1 MSGCAG
7 LQTINRDGS
16 FGSSYFNIYG
26 GFGCH
31 GLQLHRCQYG
41 VCCIHIVCFAFLVS
55 NIMKRFCFLLVLLLH
70 VVCMHALYREFEG
83 RTHYEDSL
91 LETAKRLSDKRNYK
105 ESFEVLTKLR
115 EMAERKN
122 DYEMVFH
129 CHINWAFNLAE
140 MLNYDD
146 ALDYLSKAYKISVE
160 KLSKREEMS
169 TLNNMAYLYLKSN
182 KYLQANEYFK
192 RNYNYAKEIKDTTFL
207 RGSAL
212 NVAIS
217 AIDMGNLE
225 ECRVYMNITEQ
236 LVKPNTEEWMSL
248 QALKTDYLFE
258 THQYKALISFAKRV
272 IKMNL
277 YPDIRQD
284 IRINMCKA
292 YIEMRDY
299 DSAVAMANEG
309 IANETDLVRKQP
321 FYEILSEAYLCM
333 KQYNLAFA
341 YKDSFI
347 VAKDSMQVRIDRVA
361 FENSSIQF
369 ELLRKE
375 KEISEYHAR
384 ETRTQILIVF
394 IVVLVV
400 VLIWALSNHMVK
412 VKQRQKIVE
421 LQLEQEKKN
430 QELLAKKLEEQEAQ
444 SMLDQKDFQL
454 QLEKKNRELMSKAL
468 FMANRNEAVLNII
481 DSLSKDVNIE
491 KNSQLDLNIRE
502 LKSHL
507 SENKE
512 WSYFTTYFEES
523 NKEFVLRL
531 KEKHP
536 NLTANEI
543 RFISLVYIGL
553 NNKEISSLLNITSEY
568 CKKKKQKI
576 ARKMGLE
583 DTHSMYQY
591 LFFF

>member
-1 MSGCAG
+1 M
-7 LQTINRDGS
+7 
-16 FGSSYFNIYG
+16 
-26 GFGCH
+26 
-31 GLQLHRCQYG
+31 
-41 VCCIHIVCFAFLVS
+41 
-55 NIMKRFCFLLVLLLH
+55 LVLLFYSIYT
-70 VVCMHALYREFEG
+70 HALYKEFEG

-91 LETAKRLSDKRNYK
+91 LQAAMSLSDKRDYK
-105 ESFEVLTKLR
+105 QSFEVLTQLR
-115 EMAERKN
+115 EIAERKN
-122 DYEMVFH
+122 DYEMVFR
-129 CHINWAFNLAE
+129 CHVNWAFNLSE
-140 MLNYDD
+140 MLNYDG
-146 ALDYLSKAYKISVE
+146 ALNYLAKAYKISVE

-169 TLNNMAYLYLKSN
+169 TLNNMAYLYLKSS

-192 RNYNYAKEIKDTTFL
+192 RNYKYAKEISDTAFL

-217 AIDMGNLE
+217 AINMGNLE
-225 ECRVYMNITEQ
+225 ECREYMKIMEE
-236 LVKPNTEEWMSL
+236 LVKPDTEEWMSL
-248 QALKTDYLFE
+248 QSLRTDYLLKM
-258 THQYKALISFAKRV
+258 HQYAVLIKFASKV
-272 IKMNL
+272 LKMNL
-277 YPDIRQD
+277 YPDIRQEV
-284 IRINMCKA
+284 RVNLCKA
-292 YIEMRDY
+292 YIETRDY
-299 DSAVAMANEG
+299 KNAVRMAYEG
-309 IANETDLVRKQP
+309 IASEADFARRRP
-321 FYEILSEAYLCM
+321 FYEILSEAYLCL
-333 KQYNLAFA
+333 KQYNLAFL

-347 VAKDSMQVRIDRVA
+347 IAKDTMQVRIDKVA

-375 KEISEYHAR
+375 KEISEYHER
-384 ETRTQILIVF
+384 ETRTKILIVF
-394 IVVLVV
+394 IVVLVILLV
-400 VLIWALSNHMVK
+400 WALSNHMVK
-412 VKQRQKIVE
+412 VRQRQKIVE

-444 SMLDQKDFQL
+444 NLLDQKDFQL

-491 KNSQLDLNIRE
+491 KNSQLDINIRD

-512 WSYFTTYFEES
+512 WGYFTTYFEES
-523 NKEFVLRL
+523 NKEFVLQL

-536 NLTANEI
+536 GLTANEI
-543 RFISLVYIGL
+543 RFLSLIYIGL

-591 LFFF
+591 LFTFKV